1 MADEKAKIVT
11 DATGPG
17 SGHAP
22 AQPETAAQ
30 VPQAGTARSRVSR
43 PG

>member
-17 SGHAP
+17 SGPAP
-22 AQPETAAQ
+22 AQPEAARTGS
-30 VPQAGTARSRVSR
+30 QAGTARSRGSR